1 MVGTFP
7 LQRITISLAQQGRL
21 RGIRIFMSQVIREIE
36 TSTSSLRM
44 ACLDAKEQQ
53 PKLDT
58 EADVRGLLSK

>member
-1 MVGTFP
+1 M
-7 LQRITISLAQQGRL
+7 L
-21 RGIRIFMSQVIREIE
+21 QVIREIE